1 MNWFKSYLTNRKQF
15 TFVNGVYSQASHIN
29 CGVPQGSVLGPLL
42 FLIYVNDI
50 QNAFKNATPKLF
62 ADDINLFLFHKDIKT
77 LYSMANTE
85 LESLNEWLLAN
96 KLSLSIGED
105 KDTKYTLFSPRK
117 YPEIDS
123 LPKLHIANQEVPYT
137 TTIKYL
143 GVYLDFELSFKEHI
157 SKIYEKVNKYVG
169 IFYHIRHKLP
179 PKCRRVLYFSFVFS
193 YIYYCAEIYGN
204 VSNASLKPLQLVQNR
219 ILRALQYKDKYFP
232 INQMHKSYGILKIP
246 DIVQYK
252 QSKIIHSLLTEDKK
266 LPAVLK
272 KLIVPTKNIHTHNTR
287 HQRIIYEV
295 KPRRPIGNRLLKCNA
310 TKIWNNLPQIVTQQ
324 NTHGEFKNE
333 FYNFKIKSY
342 KDSMLNFAPTMSA

>member
-1 MNWFKSYLTNRKQF
+1 MDNYNPGLYLDFQKAFDTVDHEILLLKLNHYGIRGNVLNWFKSYLTNRKQF
-15 TFVNGVYSQASHIN
+15 TFVDGVYSQASHIN

-42 FLIYVNDI
+42 FLIYVNDT

-77 LYSMANTE
+77 LYSLANTE

-105 KDTKYTLFSPRK
+105 KDTKYTLFSQRK
-117 YPEIDS
+117 YPEIEL

-143 GVYLDFELSFKEHI
+143 GVYQDFELSFKEHI

-193 YIYYCAEIYGN
+193 YTYYCAEIYGN
-204 VSNASLKPLQLVQNR
+204 VSNASLNPLQLV
-219 ILRALQYKDKYFP
+219 
-232 INQMHKSYGILKIP
+232 
-246 DIVQYK
+246 
-252 QSKIIHSLLTEDKK
+252 
-266 LPAVLK
+266 
-272 KLIVPTKNIHTHNTR
+272 
-287 HQRIIYEV
+287 
-295 KPRRPIGNRLLKCNA
+295 
-310 TKIWNNLPQIVTQQ
+310 
-324 NTHGEFKNE
+324 
-333 FYNFKIKSY
+333 
-342 KDSMLNFAPTMSA
+342 